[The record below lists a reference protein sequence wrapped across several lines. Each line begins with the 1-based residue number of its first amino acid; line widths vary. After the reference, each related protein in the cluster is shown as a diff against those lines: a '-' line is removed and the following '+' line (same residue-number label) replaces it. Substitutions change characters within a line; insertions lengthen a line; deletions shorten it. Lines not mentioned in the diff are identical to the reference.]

1 MPSTR
6 DIRRRIKSVK
16 NTSQITK
23 AMQMVAASKM
33 RHAQESALRGRP
45 YADGM
50 NKVLRSLAHRAD
62 DISHPLWRAND
73 DDGIPGS
80 KPCVLVISTDKGL
93 CGGLNTNL
101 FREVSKLPKET
112 KFVSIGRRAKQFLAK
127 MNRDLIA
134 DFPLIEKPSFP
145 QSKTVSKFLI
155 DQFKEGEIDKVS
167 VFYNRFINTLVQKPA
182 ETQILPIRQLT
193 DFKAGIGQEGEE
205 EEASNKA
212 KDLTADLDYIYEPG
226 AEAVLSELFPA
237 YVHFEVYHMLLEA
250 QASEHSARM
259 VAMKSATENAKSLVD
274 DLTLEYNKA
283 RQTAIT
289 NEILEISAAQLAMQ

>member
-33 RHAQESALRGRP
+33 RNAQVAALRGRP

-50 NKVLRSLAHRAD
+50 NRVLASLAYRAE
-62 DISHPLWRAND
+62 DIQHPLWKDSAGANA
-73 DDGIPGS
+73 
-80 KPCVLVISTDKGL
+80 KPCVLVLSTDKGL

-101 FREVSKLPKET
+101 FREIHKMPSDTV
-112 KFVSIGRRAKQFLAK
+112 FVSIGRRARQLLVKTG
-127 MNRDLIA
+127 RDLLA
-134 DFPLIEKPSFP
+134 DFPLREKPTFI
-145 QSKTVSKFLI
+145 QSKSVSKFLI
-155 DQFKEGEIDKVS
+155 EQFTAGVIGTVS
-167 VFYNRFINTLVQKPA
+167 VLYSQFVNTLVQRPL
-182 ETQILPIRQLT
+182 EVPLLPIRELG
-193 DFKAGIGQEGEE
+193 FKAGMGADGAEE
-205 EEASNKA
+205 QASHQA
-212 KDLTADLDYIYEPG
+212 KDLTAHLDYLYEPS
-226 AEAVLSELFPA
+226 ARHVLDDLFPA
-237 YVHFEVYHMLLEA
+237 FVHFQVYHLLLEA

-259 VAMKSATENAKSLVD
+259 VAMKNATENAKSLVS

-283 RQTAIT
+283 RQAAIT

>member
-33 RHAQESALRGRP
+33 RHAQEAALRGRP

-50 NKVLRSLAHRAD
+50 NKVLHSLAHRAE
-62 DISHPLWRAND
+62 DIKHPLWGNAD
-73 DDGIPGS
+73 EEAT
-80 KPCVLVISTDKGL
+80 KPLVLVISTDKGL

-101 FREVSKLPKET
+101 FREVSRLPKGT
-112 KFVSIGRRAKQFLAK
+112 RFVTLGRRAKQFVAK
-127 MNRDLIA
+127 TGHDLVA
-134 DFPLIEKPSFP
+134 DFPLVEKPSF
-145 QSKTVSKFLI
+145 QQTKAISKFLI
-155 DQFKEGEIDKVS
+155 DQFKSGEADKVS
-167 VFYNRFINTLVQKPA
+167 VLYSEFVNTLVQKPK
-182 ETQILPIRQLT
+182 EKQLLPIQEIS
-193 DFKAGIGQEGEE
+193 DFKAGIGQDGKEE
-205 EEASNKA
+205 ETSNKA
-212 KDLTADLDYIYEPG
+212 KDLTADLDYIYEPS
-226 AEAVLSELFPA
+226 ADAVLTELFPA
-237 YVHFEVYHMLLEA
+237 YVHFQTYHMILEA

-259 VAMKSATENAKSLVD
+259 VAMKNATENAKNLVD

>member
-16 NTSQITK
+16 NTAQITK

-33 RHAQESALRGRP
+33 RHAQDAALRGRP

-50 NKVLRSLAHRAD
+50 NKVLRSLAHRAGEVK
-62 DISHPLWRAND
+62 HPLWLD
-73 DDGIPGS
+73 SDSSQS
-80 KPCVLVISTDKGL
+80 KPCALVISTDKGL

-101 FREVSKLPKET
+101 FREVTRLPANT
-112 KFVSIGRRAKQFLAK
+112 RYVTIGRRAKQFIAK
-127 MNRDLIA
+127 TGRHLVA
-134 DFPLIEKPSFP
+134 DFPLIEKPSFV
-145 QSKTVSKFLI
+145 QSKAVSRFLI
-155 DQFKEGEIDKVS
+155 KQFTAGEIDAVS
-167 VFYNRFINTLVQKPA
+167 VLYSKFVNTLVQRPIA
-182 ETQILPIRQLT
+182 VPVLPICEISTFQ
-193 DFKAGIGQEGEE
+193 AGIGEEGAQEA
-205 EEASNKA
+205 ASNQA
-212 KDLTADLDYIYEPG
+212 RDLTADLDYIYEPD

-237 YVHFEVYHMLLEA
+237 YVHFQIYHMLLEA

-259 VAMKSATENAKSLVD
+259 VAMKNATENAKSLVS

-289 NEILEISAAQLAMQ
+289 NEILEISAAQMAAQ

>member
-33 RHAQESALRGRP
+33 RHAQEAAIKGRP
-45 YADGM
+45 YSDGM
-50 NKVLRSLAHRAD
+50 NKVLNSLAHRAD
-62 DISHPLWRAND
+62 GIKHPLWAD
-73 DDGIPGS
+73 ADTVSS

-101 FREVSKLPKET
+101 FREISKLPKET
-112 KFVSIGRRAKQFLAK
+112 KFVTLGRRAKQFVAK
-127 MNRDLIA
+127 TGRDLVA
-134 DFPLIEKPSFP
+134 DFPLIEKPTFQ
-145 QSKTVSKFLI
+145 QSKAVSKFLI
-155 DQFKEGEIDKVS
+155 DQFEQGEVDQVS
-167 VFYNRFINTLVQKPA
+167 VLYNQFVNALVQRPKSR
-182 ETQILPIRQLT
+182 QVLPIQELKE
-193 DFKAGIGQEGEE
+193 FKAGIGEDGKA
-205 EEASNKA
+205 EEASNQA
-212 KDLTADLDYIYEPG
+212 KDLTADLDYIYEPN
-226 AEAVLSELFPA
+226 ADAVLSELFPA
-237 YVHFEVYHMLLEA
+237 YVHFQTFHMLLEA

-259 VAMKSATENAKSLVD
+259 VAMKNATENAKSLVD

>member
-33 RHAQESALRGRP
+33 RHAQEAAIKGRP
-45 YADGM
+45 YAEGM
-50 NKVLRSLAHRAD
+50 NKLLNSLVHRAEG
-62 DISHPLWRAND
+62 ISHPLWAHPD
-73 DDGIPGS
+73 AETDIH
-80 KPCVLVISTDKGL
+80 CVLVISTDKGL

-112 KFVSIGRRAKQFLAK
+112 KFVTIGRRAKQFIAK
-127 MNRDLIA
+127 MGLNLVA
-134 DFPLIEKPSFP
+134 DFPLVEKPTFQ
-145 QSKTVSKFLI
+145 QSKAVSKFLI
-155 DQFKEGEIDKVS
+155 DQFEAGEIDHVA
-167 VFYNRFINTLVQKPA
+167 VLYNEFVNALVQRPKNC
-182 ETQILPIRQLT
+182 QLLPIHELKEFQV
-193 DFKAGIGQEGEE
+193 GIGED
-205 EEASNKA
+205 AKSDSSSNPS
-212 KDLTADLDYIYEPG
+212 KDLTADLDYIYEPN
-226 AEAVLSELFPA
+226 ADAVLSELFPT
-237 YVHFEVYHMLLEA
+237 YVHFQTYHMLLEA

-259 VAMKSATENAKSLVD
+259 VAMKNATENAKTLVE

>member
-33 RHAQESALRGRP
+33 RHAQDAALRGRP
-45 YADGM
+45 YAEGM
-50 NKVLRSLAHRAD
+50 NRVLKSLAHRAE
-62 DISHPLWRAND
+62 DIKHPLWDSGHTGDAEN
-73 DDGIPGS
+73 
-80 KPCVLVISTDKGL
+80 PCVLVISTDKGL

-112 KFVSIGRRAKQFLAK
+112 KFVTIGRRAKRFVAK
-127 MNRDLIA
+127 TGGDLIA
-134 DFPLIEKPSFP
+134 DFPLMEKPSF
-145 QSKTVSKFLI
+145 QQTKAVSKFLI
-155 DQFKEGEIDKVS
+155 EQFAAGEVDAVS
-167 VFYNRFINTLVQKPA
+167 VLYTEFINTLVQKPQL
-182 ETQILPIRQLT
+182 TQVLPIQELT
-193 DFKAGIGQEGEE
+193 GFETAMSSEE
-205 EEASNKA
+205 EEKEKV
-212 KDLTADLDYIYEPG
+212 KDLTGELDYIYEPS
-226 AEAVLSELFPA
+226 AEAVLNELFPA
-237 YVHFEVYHMLLEA
+237 YVHFEVYHMMLEA

-259 VAMKSATENAKSLVD
+259 VAMKNATENAKNLVA

>member
-50 NKVLRSLAHRAD
+50 NRVLHSLIHRAE
-62 DISHPLWRAND
+62 DISHPLWKDPDPTKSN
-73 DDGIPGS
+73 
-80 KPCVLVISTDKGL
+80 PCVLVLSTDKGL

-101 FREVSKLPKET
+101 FREVSRLDKEAT
-112 KFVSIGRRAKQFLAK
+112 QFVSIGRRAKQFLAK
-127 MNRDLIA
+127 TGRNLIA

-145 QSKTVSKFLI
+145 QSKQVSKFLI
-155 DQFKEGEIDKVS
+155 DQFVEGKIDKVS
-167 VFYNRFINTLVQKPA
+167 VFYNKFVNTLVQKPH
-182 ETQILPIRQLT
+182 ETQILPIRQLEG
-193 DFKAGIGQEGEE
+193 FKAGIGQEGKQ
-205 EEASNKA
+205 EEASNRA

-226 AEAVLSELFPA
+226 AEEVLDKLFPA
-237 YVHFEVYHMLLEA
+237 YVHFQVYHMLLEA

>member
-33 RHAQESALRGRP
+33 RHAQEAALKGRP

-50 NKVLRSLAHRAD
+50 NKVLNSLAHRAD
-62 DISHPLWRAND
+62 GIKHPLWAEAD
-73 DDGIPGS
+73 AVS
-80 KPCVLVISTDKGL
+80 TKPCVLIISTDKGL

-112 KFVSIGRRAKQFLAK
+112 QFVTLGRRAKQFVAK
-127 MNRDLIA
+127 TGRNLVA

-155 DQFKEGEIDKVS
+155 DQFKKGEIDQVS
-167 VFYNRFINTLVQKPA
+167 VMYNEFVNALIQRPNSRQV
-182 ETQILPIRQLT
+182 LPIQELKG
-193 DFKAGIGQEGEE
+193 FQAGIGAEGKQEQS
-205 EEASNKA
+205 SNQA
-212 KDLTADLDYIYEPG
+212 KDLTADLDYIYEPS
-226 AEAVLSELFPA
+226 ADEVLSELFPA
-237 YVHFEVYHMLLEA
+237 YIHFQIFHMLLEA

-259 VAMKSATENAKSLVD
+259 VAMKNATENAKSLVD

>member
-16 NTSQITK
+16 NTAQITK

-33 RHAQESALRGRP
+33 RHAQTAAIKGRP

-50 NKVLRSLAHRAD
+50 NKVLHSLAHRAD
-62 DISHPLWRAND
+62 DINHPLWAD
-73 DDGIPGS
+73 ADAVS
-80 KPCVLVISTDKGL
+80 TKPCVLVISTDKGL

-101 FREVSKLPKET
+101 FREVGKLPKET
-112 KFVSIGRRAKQFLAK
+112 KFVTIGRRAKQYVAK
-127 MNRDLIA
+127 TGRDLVA
-134 DFPLIEKPSFP
+134 DFPLIEKPTFP
-145 QSKTVSKFLI
+145 QSKVVSKFLI
-155 DQFKEGEIDKVS
+155 DQFTKGEIDQVS
-167 VFYNRFINTLVQKPA
+167 VMYNEFVNALLQRPKSH
-182 ETQILPIRQLT
+182 QILPIQELT
-193 DFKAGIGQEGEE
+193 EFKAGIGEDGSQEA
-205 EEASNKA
+205 ASNNA
-212 KDLTADLDYIYEPG
+212 KDLTADLDYIYEPS

-237 YVHFEVYHMLLEA
+237 YIHFQTYHMLLEA

-259 VAMKSATENAKSLVD
+259 VAMKNATENAKSLVD